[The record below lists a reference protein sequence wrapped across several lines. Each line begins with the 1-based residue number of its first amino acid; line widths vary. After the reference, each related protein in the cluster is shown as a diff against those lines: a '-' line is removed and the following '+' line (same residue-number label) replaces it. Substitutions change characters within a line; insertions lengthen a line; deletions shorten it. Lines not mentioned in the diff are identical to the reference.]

1 MGKLEEENKKNIRA
15 TKIQKVVLRTIAT
28 AGLLSV
34 ALLAP
39 NALQMLKL
47 FGLDKK
53 LKSMANQTRSINNS
67 RQRLV
72 KNGLVAYSDSG
83 FLYLTKAGEKILREI
98 ENRDFKIKK
107 PKKWDR
113 KWRILIFD
121 IKERNRDIRNK
132 IRNTLVSIGF
142 IKLQQSVWVYPYDC
156 EDLITLLKADFEVG
170 KEILYIIADRIEN
183 EKVLLNYFG
192 LKS

>member
-1 MGKLEEENKKNIRA
+1 MEKLEEENRKNIRA

-47 FGLDKK
+47 FGLDTK

-72 KNGLVAYSDSG
+72 KNGLVAYSDFG

-121 IKERNRDIRNK
+121 IKERNRDIRKK

-170 KEILYIIADRIEN
+170 KEVLYIIADRIEN
-183 EKVLLNYFG
+183 EKVLLEFFG